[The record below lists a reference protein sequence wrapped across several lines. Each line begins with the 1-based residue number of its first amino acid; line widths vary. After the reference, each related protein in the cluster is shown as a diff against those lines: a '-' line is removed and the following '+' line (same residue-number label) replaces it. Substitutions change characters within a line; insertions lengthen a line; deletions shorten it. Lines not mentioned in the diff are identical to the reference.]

1 MGSQQLTIIQVKTN
15 QVKTQRRNHQHNA
28 RASSNL
34 FQIHRRFLW
43 QSEGCQEG
51 E

>member
-15 QVKTQRRNHQHNA
+15 QVKIQKRNQQQNA
-28 RASSNL
+28 RASSNH
-34 FQIHRRFLW
+34 FQIHNCLLW

-51 E
+51 Q

>member
-15 QVKTQRRNHQHNA
+15 QVITQKRNQQQNA
-28 RASSNL
+28 RASSNH
-34 FQIHRRFLW
+34 FQIHKLW

-51 E
+51 Q